1 MFFAVGNFT
10 VDAVSS
16 FSVQELFRDVAIAV
30 PIGVLQVLLELFLLV
45 LRTLRL
51 LLLELFQ
58 SLKDSGR

>member
-51 LLLELFQ
+51 LLQELFL

>member
-1 MFFAVGNFT
+1 M
-10 VDAVSS
+10 DAVSS

-51 LLLELFQ
+51 LLKELFQ

>member
-51 LLLELFQ
+51 LLQELFQ

>member
-16 FSVQELFRDVAIAV
+16 FSVLELFRDVAIAV

-45 LRTLRL
+45 LRNLRL
-51 LLLELFQ
+51 LLQELFL

>member
-16 FSVQELFRDVAIAV
+16 FSVQELFRDVVIAI

-45 LRTLRL
+45 LRNLRL
-51 LLLELFQ
+51 LLQELFL